1 MGGEAPGCQAERGYP
16 CWASPRRCTNAV
28 SRAVRSGQKAAIA
41 ASNERGD
48 DSRLC
53 SAAPD
58 RGSRASRGHPP
69 KIRRIAVAASAARGQ
84 RLRGRQV
91 VQTWQL
97 WVCAPRRQLE
107 ELPMT
112 VPLKRCRTAKKRPCL
127 YVYYHALFHVLY
139 LK

>member
-1 MGGEAPGCQAERGYP
+1 MGGEAPGCQAKRGYP
-16 CWASPRRCTNAV
+16 CWASQRRCANV
-28 SRAVRSGQKAAIA
+28 VKQGDPFRVESGDSGFKQID
-41 ASNERGD
+41 D

-112 VPLKRCRTAKKRPCL
+112 VPLKRCRTAKKDLVFMFIIMLCFM
-127 YVYYHALFHVLY
+127 YCI
-139 LK
+139 